1 MGHINTYRDRQYFA
15 HELSGN
21 EVSEGIR
28 RIGNNISNQINTANS
43 IIQKANESTLANNQ
57 IDLSTK
63 FLAKNNEINTKWQA
77 DPTNPQR
84 EKEIQEA
91 FETLSSEYKVNP
103 LCEKQWSDIKSNVF
117 NRYKTYNAQWAEK
130 QQQTN
135 IQTNLK
141 NGYENLTNQI
151 SMLGLNGA
159 GVDEVRLIYANGI
172 EGLKNGAI
180 AGLGEVYVNEFLKD
194 SNHDIMTTYI
204 SALALNKPLEA
215 QKLLNDEGVRNDI
228 GNAETLEKLDN
239 YVSNSLNNQSKKT
252 AVCELGNAL
261 RSMNSKDADDIINGK
276 ADLNKVMKFVETNK
290 NLPEGSKDLV
300 LNIYGIGSK
309 SEYFYDKD
317 KQKIVKQEEKIGR
330 GHSGRSGNSLVALSK
345 LSKMEKQDLAI
356 KLEEGL
362 YELFSFGEIKPVNAK
377 NEIKNNTGKNTQNN
391 VLARLQSVAEAQGA
405 IDTAYNAGII
415 TKAQRQNM
423 MNKFIEPMTN
433 FLDANMQNLDEKQGW
448 FGAKLGYDR
457 LKKYFSVDDIPER
470 NKNEIRAVK
479 KSLLT
484 AQGSYYSSLEA
495 ARQKYGLQSIYDLET
510 LPAEQQRQIY
520 KKASDD
526 AILYAKKY
534 GEHPEV
540 FFKQEY
546 PQLYAQGVALFG
558 IKDGNKVAKQV
569 ANAIY
574 NAPENEKPD
583 VKNEMA
589 KAIKDEWAFKRNKA
603 LQDSI
608 RVYEKHF
615 VTPKP
620 TYVKTELGYVKP
632 KNYDSQMK
640 LYNEQM
646 QKRMKDLKISKS
658 DLTETAKKYRITESQ
673 VLSMLEMQ
681 KYKQKTG
688 KDFSLSDYQ

>member
-91 FETLSSEYKVNP
+91 FDTLSSEYKVNP

-252 AVCELGNAL
+252 AVSELGNAL

-309 SEYFYDKD
+309 SEYFYDKEYYYCLELNICLCYFLHKFLLFWRKCLFGD
-317 KQKIVKQEEKIGR
+317 CIPK
-330 GHSGRSGNSLVALSK
+330 H
-345 LSKMEKQDLAI
+345 KM
-356 KLEEGL
+356 
-362 YELFSFGEIKPVNAK
+362 
-377 NEIKNNTGKNTQNN
+377 
-391 VLARLQSVAEAQGA
+391 
-405 IDTAYNAGII
+405 ID
-415 TKAQRQNM
+415 
-423 MNKFIEPMTN
+423 
-433 FLDANMQNLDEKQGW
+433 
-448 FGAKLGYDR
+448 
-457 LKKYFSVDDIPER
+457 
-470 NKNEIRAVK
+470 
-479 KSLLT
+479 
-484 AQGSYYSSLEA
+484 
-495 ARQKYGLQSIYDLET
+495 SICIH
-510 LPAEQQRQIY
+510 QIY
-520 KKASDD
+520 
-526 AILYAKKY
+526 
-534 GEHPEV
+534 
-540 FFKQEY
+540 
-546 PQLYAQGVALFG
+546 
-558 IKDGNKVAKQV
+558 
-569 ANAIY
+569 
-574 NAPENEKPD
+574 
-583 VKNEMA
+583 
-589 KAIKDEWAFKRNKA
+589 
-603 LQDSI
+603 
-608 RVYEKHF
+608 
-615 VTPKP
+615 
-620 TYVKTELGYVKP
+620 
-632 KNYDSQMK
+632 
-640 LYNEQM
+640 
-646 QKRMKDLKISKS
+646 
-658 DLTETAKKYRITESQ
+658 
-673 VLSMLEMQ
+673 
-681 KYKQKTG
+681 
-688 KDFSLSDYQ
+688 